1 MSWFRDF
8 FKPRQDNF
16 MRYLIDQAALDV
28 RGMEALVNYMT
39 HPTPDNAEGVNSAEK
54 QADEV
59 RRMLVDELN
68 RTFVTPLDRE
78 DIYTLSRTVDDLL
91 DYAHS
96 TVEEM
101 QILKITPCDNLKQMA
116 EVLLEAA
123 RELHLALMRLE
134 DHPSVANDHSRKA
147 KAAENRM
154 EKVYRQAI
162 AELFNGTAEPE
173 NIVCMLKRREV
184 YRHLSNA
191 ADRADQAANIISDI
205 VVKMS

>member
-8 FKPRQDNF
+8 FRPRRDNF
-16 MRYLIDQAALDV
+16 MRYLIEQTALDV
-28 RGMEALVNYMT
+28 RGMEALVAYMSQPSET
-39 HPTPDNAEGVNSAEK
+39 HAEGVNAAEK
-54 QADEV
+54 EADEV

-123 RELHLALMRLE
+123 KELHLALMRLE
-134 DHPSVANDHSRKA
+134 EHPSVANDHSRKA

-154 EKVYRQAI
+154 EKVYRRAI
-162 AELFNGTAEPE
+162 ADLFNGPADPP
-173 NIVCMLKRREV
+173 NIVSMLKRREV